1 MRKIIITDKAK
12 INIINIFDYLEL
24 KWNLKVKT
32 KFAFKL
38 NEMIKL
44 IKINPDIFPISEKNK
59 RLRKC
64 VVTKQS
70 TLYYSF
76 NSNQIIIV
84 SLFDTR
90 QDPKKIKKIK

>member
-44 IKINPDIFPISEKNK
+44 IKINPDIFIISEKNK

-76 NSNQIIIV
+76 DSNQIIIV

>member
-1 MRKIIITDKAK
+1 MIREIIITDKAK

-38 NEMIKL
+38 NEMIEL
-44 IKINPDIFPISEKNK
+44 ILVNPEIFPISEKNK

-76 NSNQIIIV
+76 NINQIIIV
-84 SLFDTR
+84 SLFDRR
-90 QDPKKIKKIK
+90 QD